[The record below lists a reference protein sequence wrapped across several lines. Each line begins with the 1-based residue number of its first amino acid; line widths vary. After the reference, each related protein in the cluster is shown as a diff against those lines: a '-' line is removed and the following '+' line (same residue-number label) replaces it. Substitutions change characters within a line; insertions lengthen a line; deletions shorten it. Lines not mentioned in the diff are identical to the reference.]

1 MFPPHSDAER
11 RFSRATGRYGMGEGE
26 RQRDPEQAADEIR
39 EKIERG
45 DEPSED
51 EAAFLES
58 ERVELES
65 DEPTR
70 TSSDLTG

>member
-1 MFPPHSDAER
+1 MS
-11 RFSRATGRYGMGEGE
+11 EGE
-26 RQRDPEQAADEIR
+26 RQRDPEQAAEEIR
-39 EKIERG
+39 EKVQRG
-45 DEPSED
+45 DEPNED

-70 TSSDLTG
+70 TPSDLTG